1 MPIVA
6 LTREYGSGA
15 TAIAKKAAERLGF
28 EYIRDQVT
36 REAAEVFGVV
46 EDELIA
52 VVESKPGFW
61 ESLAEAAQV
70 EFAMVAAEVYHLAER
85 DNMVIMGRWATLLLK
100 DIQHCLRVRLCA
112 PMEARIPRV
121 MARRSVNRQQAI
133 EIIRKADAGASAR
146 IRQFFNVEWGDPLL
160 RDLVINT
167 ERVSVE
173 SAVSLIVQLA
183 SRPEFQPTEDS
194 QARLRDL
201 SLEARI
207 KAALRAERET
217 MRLDLNIVAD
227 DGHVALRGPVFSSAA
242 KDLVG
247 RIVGGVVGVR
257 SVKNEVRVFKET

>member
-15 TAIAKKAAERLGF
+15 TAIAKKVAERLGY
-28 EYIRDQVT
+28 EYVRDQVT
-36 REAAEVFGVV
+36 KEAAEAFGVV

-70 EFAMVAAEVYHLAER
+70 EFAVVAAEVYRLAER
-85 DNMVIMGRWATLLLK
+85 DNVVIMGRWATLLLK
-100 DIQHCLRVRLCA
+100 NVQHCLRVRLCA

-121 MARRSVNRQQAI
+121 MTRRSVKREQAL

-167 ERVSVE
+167 ERLTAE
-173 SAVSLIVQLA
+173 SAVSLIVQMA
-183 SRPEFQPTEDS
+183 KQPEFQPTEDS
-194 QARLRDL
+194 LVRLRDL

-207 KAALRAERET
+207 KAALRVARET
-217 MRLDLNIVAD
+217 MRLDLNIMAE
-227 DGHVALRGPVFSSAA
+227 DGRITLRGPVFSSAA
-242 KDLVG
+242 KDSVEQ
-247 RIVGGVVGVR
+247 IVSRVVGVQ